1 MAHSILT
8 QELVQSLFEYKDGEL
23 YRKVK
28 TNRNIKIGDKAG
40 SLRDDGYSHT
50 MINGKLYKNHR
61 IIFLCHHGYLP
72 QFIDHIDGNPSNNR
86 IENLREATLTQNQYN
101 SKTPYNNT
109 SGIKGVSWHKKH
121 EKWEVTLQI
130 NGKSKYF
137 GIYENIEL
145 AELVAIEARNK
156 YHGNFARH
164 Q

>member
-23 YRKVK
+23 YWKVNK
-28 TNRNIKIGDKAG
+28 GSAKIGDKTG
-40 SLRDDGYSHT
+40 SLHHSGYLCIQ
-50 MINGKLYKNHR
+50 INSKTYLAHR
-61 IIFLCHHGYLP
+61 VIFLYHHGFLP
-72 QFIDHIDGNPSNNR
+72 QYIDHIDGNKSNNK
-86 IENLREATLTQNQYN
+86 IENLREATIQQNGFNTKLY
-101 SKTPYNNT
+101 KTST
-109 SGIKGVSWHKKH
+109 SGIKGVDWSKKAK
-121 EKWEVTLQI
+121 KWQVRVQI
-130 NGKSKYF
+130 NNKRKYF